1 MKLEFDIQ
9 KRLGKFYIPI
19 WAGCD
24 KSVAA
29 AITMFREQ
37 WHSYSQVSKSH
48 NIVRLI
54 KELVDPAVSEYLNSL
69 PTNYL
74 RYSPIAP
81 AKLTYSD
88 LIKMRGF
95 HYCSDCIGDYLRPFV
110 EHSTYTEPDKLFIA
124 TQETLKS
131 LFSHCKGKR
140 PKRSRLAPDIY
151 FNTERSK
158 GLCRLC
164 GNPTEFS
171 SFITNWDND
180 GFIDDTEEKYG
191 LKKGPDFSHK
201 YCAHH
206 KPQLQDG
213 SWNPAY
219 KQAMRSSKQFEL
231 EVLRLCRQIAKPERL
246 NAMSGDNLID
256 EYFYYYLKNKTINYA
271 QSLTCFEHIQN
282 TFSGSITVDEKTCEE
297 IISIVNN
304 MTNAGISLGPD
315 DIDKIRNI
323 AREMVNSRLS
333 DNKKRMLVLRKKG
346 FNQREI
352 AEIISSLIG
361 KKLSHQAVSKAIKSV
376 CDKFQLN
383 YISNK
388 HVYME

>member
-1 MKLEFDIQ
+1 MELEFDIQ

-48 NIVRLI
+48 NITRLI
-54 KELVDPAVSEYLNSL
+54 KELVDPAVSEYLSRL
-69 PTNYL
+69 PANYL

-95 HYCSDCIGDYLRPFV
+95 RYCSDCIGDYLRPFV

-131 LFSHCKGKR
+131 LFSHCKAKR

-151 FNTERSK
+151 FNTERGK

-180 GFIDDTEEKYG
+180 GFIEDAEEKYG
-191 LKKGPDFSHK
+191 LKKGPDLSHK

-206 KPQLQDG
+206 KPQLKDG

-219 KQAMRSSKQFEL
+219 KQAIRSSKQFEL
-231 EVLRLCRQIAKPERL
+231 EVLRLCRQIANPERL
-246 NAMSGDNLID
+246 NAMSGDDLID
-256 EYFYYYLKNKTINYA
+256 EYFYYYLQDKTISDTQA
-271 QSLTCFEHIQN
+271 HACFDYIKN
-282 TFSGSITVDEKTCEE
+282 TFSNPIVVDEKTYEKLVN
-297 IISIVNN
+297 IVNN
-304 MTNAGISLGPD
+304 MTNVGVSLGPD

-323 AREMVNSRLS
+323 TRKMVNSRLS
-333 DNKKRMLVLRKKG
+333 DNKKRMLVLSKKG

-352 AEIISSLIG
+352 TEIISSLTG

-376 CDKFQLN
+376 CTVFQLN
-383 YISNK
+383 TPKN
-388 HVYME
+388 

>member
-1 MKLEFDIQ
+1 MELEFDIQ

-48 NIVRLI
+48 NITRLI
-54 KELVDPAVSEYLNSL
+54 KELVDPAVSEYLSRL
-69 PTNYL
+69 PANYL

-95 HYCSDCIGDYLRPFV
+95 RYCSDCIGDYLRPFV

-131 LFSHCKGKR
+131 LFSHCKAKR

-151 FNTERSK
+151 FNTERGK

-171 SFITNWDND
+171 SFITNWNND
-180 GFIDDTEEKYG
+180 GFIEDAEEKYG
-191 LKKGPDFSHK
+191 LKKGPDLSHK

-206 KPQLQDG
+206 KPQLKDG

-219 KQAMRSSKQFEL
+219 KQAIRSSIQFEL
-231 EVLRLCRQIAKPERL
+231 EVLRLCRQIANPERL
-246 NAMSGDNLID
+246 NAMSGDDLID
-256 EYFYYYLKNKTINYA
+256 EYFYYYLQDKTISDTQA
-271 QSLTCFEHIQN
+271 HACFDYIKN
-282 TFSGSITVDEKTCEE
+282 TFSNPIVVDEKTYEKLVN
-297 IISIVNN
+297 IVNN
-304 MTNAGISLGPD
+304 MTNVGVSLGPD

-323 AREMVNSRLS
+323 ARKMVNSRLS
-333 DNKKRMLVLRKKG
+333 DNKKRMLVLSKKG

-352 AEIISSLIG
+352 TEIISSLTG

-376 CDKFQLN
+376 CTVFQLN
-383 YISNK
+383 TPKN
-388 HVYME
+388 

>member
-1 MKLEFDIQ
+1 MELEFDIQ

-19 WAGCD
+19 WVGCD

-29 AITMFREQ
+29 AIKIFREQ

-48 NIVRLI
+48 NITRLI
-54 KELVDPAVSEYLNSL
+54 RELVDPAVSEYLNSL
-69 PTNYL
+69 PDNYL
-74 RYSPIAP
+74 RYSPIAS

-110 EHSTYTEPDKLFIA
+110 EHSTYTETDKLFIA

-140 PKRSRLAPDIY
+140 PKSSRLAPDIY
-151 FNTERSK
+151 FNTERGK

-164 GNPTEFS
+164 GSPTEFS
-171 SFITNWDND
+171 SIITNWDND
-180 GFIDDTEEKYG
+180 GFIEDAEEKYG

-219 KQAMRSSKQFEL
+219 KQAIRSSKQFEL

-256 EYFYYYLKNKTINYA
+256 EYFYYYLRDKTIDYS
-271 QSLTCFEHIQN
+271 QSLTCFEYIKN
-282 TFSGSITVDEKTCEE
+282 TFSESITVDKKTCEK
-297 IISIVNN
+297 IISIVDN
-304 MTNAGISLGPD
+304 MTNVGVSLGPN

-323 AREMVNSRLS
+323 ARKMVDSRLT
-333 DNKKRMLVLRKKG
+333 DNKKRMLALRMYG
-346 FNQREI
+346 FSQYEI
-352 AEIISSLIG
+352 AQNMMKHIG
-361 KKLSHQAVSKAIKSV
+361 KKMTHQAVSKALSTVSYEFRLKRKSI
-376 CDKFQLN
+376 N
-383 YISNK
+383 
-388 HVYME
+388 

>member
-1 MKLEFDIQ
+1 MELEFDIQ

-37 WHSYSQVSKSH
+37 WHSYSQVSKNH
-48 NIVRLI
+48 NITRLI
-54 KELVDPAVSEYLNSL
+54 KELIAPAVSEYLSRL
-69 PTNYL
+69 PANYL

-95 HYCSDCIGDYLRPFV
+95 HYCSDCIGDHLRPFV

-131 LFSHCKGKR
+131 LFSHCKAKR

-151 FNTERSK
+151 FNTERGK

-180 GFIDDTEEKYG
+180 GFIEDAEEKYG
-191 LKKGPDFSHK
+191 LKKGPDLSHK

-206 KPQLQDG
+206 KPQLKDG

-219 KQAMRSSKQFEL
+219 KQAIRSSKQFEL
-231 EVLRLCRQIAKPERL
+231 EVLRLCRQIANPERL
-246 NAMSGDNLID
+246 NAMSGDDLID
-256 EYFYYYLKNKTINYA
+256 EYFYYYLQDKTISDTQA
-271 QSLTCFEHIQN
+271 HACFDYIQN
-282 TFSGSITVDEKTCEE
+282 TFSNPIVVDEKTYEKLVN
-297 IISIVNN
+297 IVNN
-304 MTNAGISLGPD
+304 MTNVGVSLGPD

-323 AREMVNSRLS
+323 ARKMVNSRLS
-333 DNKKRMLVLRKKG
+333 DNKKRMLVLSKKG

-352 AEIISSLIG
+352 TEIISSLTG

-376 CDKFQLN
+376 CTVFQLN
-383 YISNK
+383 TPKI
-388 HVYME
+388 

>member
-1 MKLEFDIQ
+1 MELEFDIQ

-69 PTNYL
+69 PDNYL
-74 RYSPIAP
+74 RYSPIAS

-95 HYCSDCIGDYLRPFV
+95 RYCSDCIGDYLRPFV

-131 LFSHCKGKR
+131 LFFHCKAKR

-151 FNTERSK
+151 FNTERGK

-171 SFITNWDND
+171 LFITNWDND
-180 GFIDDTEEKYG
+180 GFIEDAEEKYG
-191 LKKGPDFSHK
+191 LKKGPDLSHK

-206 KPQLQDG
+206 KPQLKDG

-219 KQAMRSSKQFEL
+219 KQAIRSSKQFEL
-231 EVLRLCRQIAKPERL
+231 EVLRLCRQIANPERL
-246 NAMSGDNLID
+246 NAMSGDDLID
-256 EYFYYYLKNKTINYA
+256 EYFYYYLQDKTISDTQA
-271 QSLTCFEHIQN
+271 HACFDYIKN
-282 TFSGSITVDEKTCEE
+282 TFSNPIVVDEKTYEKLVN
-297 IISIVNN
+297 IVNN
-304 MTNAGISLGPD
+304 MTNVGVSLGPD

-323 AREMVNSRLS
+323 ARKMVNSRLS
-333 DNKKRMLVLRKKG
+333 DNKKRMLVLSKKG

-352 AEIISSLIG
+352 TEIISSLTG

-376 CDKFQLN
+376 CTAFQLN
-383 YISNK
+383 TPKN
-388 HVYME
+388 

>member
-1 MKLEFDIQ
+1 MELEFDIQ

-48 NIVRLI
+48 NITRLI
-54 KELVDPAVSEYLNSL
+54 KELIDPAVSEYLSRL
-69 PTNYL
+69 PANYL

-95 HYCSDCIGDYLRPFV
+95 HYCSDCIGDHLRPFV
-110 EHSTYTEPDKLFIA
+110 EHSTYTETDKLFIA

-256 EYFYYYLKNKTINYA
+256 EYFYYYLRDKTIDYA
-271 QSLTCFEHIQN
+271 QSLTCFEHIKN
-282 TFSGSITVDEKTCEE
+282 TFSESITVDEKTCEE
-297 IISIVNN
+297 IISIVDN
-304 MTNAGISLGPD
+304 MTNAGVSLGLN

-323 AREMVNSRLS
+323 ARKMVDSRLT
-333 DNKKRMLVLRKKG
+333 DNKKRMLALKMYG
-346 FNQREI
+346 FSQYEI
-352 AEIISSLIG
+352 AQNMMKHIG
-361 KKLSHQAVSKAIKSV
+361 KKMTHQAVSKALSTVFSEFRLKRKSI
-376 CDKFQLN
+376 N
-383 YISNK
+383 
-388 HVYME
+388 

>member
-1 MKLEFDIQ
+1 MELEFDIQ

-48 NIVRLI
+48 NITRLI
-54 KELVDPAVSEYLNSL
+54 KELVDPAVSEYLSRL
-69 PTNYL
+69 PANYL

-88 LIKMRGF
+88 LIKMRGYR
-95 HYCSDCIGDYLRPFV
+95 YCSDCIGDYLRPFI

-131 LFSHCKGKR
+131 LFSHCKAKR

-151 FNTERSK
+151 FNTERGK

-180 GFIDDTEEKYG
+180 GFIEDAEEKYG
-191 LKKGPDFSHK
+191 LKKGPDLSHK

-206 KPQLQDG
+206 KPQLKDG

-219 KQAMRSSKQFEL
+219 KQAIRSSKQFEL
-231 EVLRLCRQIAKPERL
+231 EVLRLCRQIANPERL
-246 NAMSGDNLID
+246 NAMSGDDLID
-256 EYFYYYLKNKTINYA
+256 EYFYYYLQDKTISDTQA
-271 QSLTCFEHIQN
+271 HACFDYIKN
-282 TFSGSITVDEKTCEE
+282 TFSNPIVVDEKTYEKLVN
-297 IISIVNN
+297 IVNN
-304 MTNAGISLGPD
+304 MTNVGVSLGPD

-323 AREMVNSRLS
+323 ARKMVNSRLS
-333 DNKKRMLVLRKKG
+333 DNKKRMLVLSKKG

-352 AEIISSLIG
+352 TEIISSLIG

-376 CDKFQLN
+376 CTVFQLN
-383 YISNK
+383 TPKN
-388 HVYME
+388 

>member
-1 MKLEFDIQ
+1 MELEFDIQ

-48 NIVRLI
+48 NITRLI
-54 KELVDPAVSEYLNSL
+54 KELVDPAVSEYLSRL
-69 PTNYL
+69 PANYL

-95 HYCSDCIGDYLRPFV
+95 RYCSDCIDDYLRPFV

-131 LFSHCKGKR
+131 LFSHCKAKR

-151 FNTERSK
+151 FNTERGK

-180 GFIDDTEEKYG
+180 GFIEDAEEKYG
-191 LKKGPDFSHK
+191 LKKGPDLSHK

-206 KPQLQDG
+206 KPQLKDG

-219 KQAMRSSKQFEL
+219 KQAIRSSKQFEL
-231 EVLRLCRQIAKPERL
+231 EVLRLCRQIANPERL
-246 NAMSGDNLID
+246 NAMSGDDLID
-256 EYFYYYLKNKTINYA
+256 EYFYYYLQDKTISDTQA
-271 QSLTCFEHIQN
+271 HACFDYIKN
-282 TFSGSITVDEKTCEE
+282 TFSNPIVVDEKTYEKLVN
-297 IISIVNN
+297 IVNN
-304 MTNAGISLGPD
+304 MTNVGVSLGPD

-323 AREMVNSRLS
+323 ARKMVNSRLS
-333 DNKKRMLVLRKKG
+333 DNKKRMLVLSKKG

-352 AEIISSLIG
+352 TEIISSLTG

-376 CDKFQLN
+376 CTVFQLN
-383 YISNK
+383 TPKN
-388 HVYME
+388 

>member
-1 MKLEFDIQ
+1 MELEFDIQ

-24 KSVAA
+24 KSVEA

-48 NIVRLI
+48 NITRLI
-54 KELVDPAVSEYLNSL
+54 KELVDPSVSEYLSRL
-69 PTNYL
+69 PANYL
-74 RYSPIAP
+74 RYSPISST
-81 AKLTYSD
+81 KLTYSD

-95 HYCSDCIGDYLRPFV
+95 RYCSDCIGDYLRPFV
-110 EHSTYTEPDKLFIA
+110 EHSTYTEQDKLFIA

-151 FNTERSK
+151 FNTERGK

-180 GFIDDTEEKYG
+180 GFIEDAEEKYG

-213 SWNPAY
+213 SWNSAY
-219 KQAMRSSKQFEL
+219 KQAKRSSKQFEL
-231 EVLRLCRQIAKPERL
+231 EVLRLCRQIANPERL

-256 EYFYYYLKNKTINYA
+256 EYFYYYLQDKTISDA
-271 QSLTCFEHIQN
+271 QAHACFDYIQN
-282 TFSGSITVDEKTCEE
+282 TFSNPIVVDEKTYEKLVN
-297 IISIVNN
+297 IVNN
-304 MTNAGISLGPD
+304 MTNVGVSLGPD

-352 AEIISSLIG
+352 AEIISSLTG
-361 KKLSHQAVSKAIKSV
+361 KKLSHQAVSKAILSV
-376 CDKFQLN
+376 REEFLLYD
-383 YISNK
+383 IRD
-388 HVYME
+388 

>member
-1 MKLEFDIQ
+1 MELEFDIQ

-48 NIVRLI
+48 NITRLI
-54 KELVDPAVSEYLNSL
+54 KELVDPAVSEYLSRL
-69 PTNYL
+69 PANYL

-95 HYCSDCIGDYLRPFV
+95 RYCSDCIGDYLRPFV

-131 LFSHCKGKR
+131 LFSHCKAKR
-140 PKRSRLAPDIY
+140 PKRLRLAPDIY
-151 FNTERSK
+151 FNTERGK

-180 GFIDDTEEKYG
+180 GFIEDAEEKYG
-191 LKKGPDFSHK
+191 LKKGPDLSHK

-206 KPQLQDG
+206 KPQLKDG

-219 KQAMRSSKQFEL
+219 KQAIRSSKQFEL
-231 EVLRLCRQIAKPERL
+231 EVLRLCRQIANPERL
-246 NAMSGDNLID
+246 NAMSGDDLID
-256 EYFYYYLKNKTINYA
+256 EYFYYYLQDKTISDTQA
-271 QSLTCFEHIQN
+271 HACFDYIKN
-282 TFSGSITVDEKTCEE
+282 TFSNPIVVDEKTYEKLVN
-297 IISIVNN
+297 IVNN
-304 MTNAGISLGPD
+304 MTNVGVSLGPD

-323 AREMVNSRLS
+323 ARKMVNSRLS
-333 DNKKRMLVLRKKG
+333 DNKKRMLVLSKKG

-352 AEIISSLIG
+352 TEIISSLTG

-376 CDKFQLN
+376 CTVFQLN
-383 YISNK
+383 TPKN
-388 HVYME
+388 

>member
-1 MKLEFDIQ
+1 MELKFDIQ

-48 NIVRLI
+48 NITRLI
-54 KELVDPAVSEYLNSL
+54 KELVDPAVSEYLSRL
-69 PTNYL
+69 PANYL

-95 HYCSDCIGDYLRPFV
+95 RYCSDCIGDYLRPFV

-131 LFSHCKGKR
+131 LFSHCKAKR

-151 FNTERSK
+151 FNTERGK

-180 GFIDDTEEKYG
+180 GFIEDAEEKYG
-191 LKKGPDFSHK
+191 LKKGPDLSHK

-206 KPQLQDG
+206 KPQLKDG

-219 KQAMRSSKQFEL
+219 KQAIRSSKQFEL
-231 EVLRLCRQIAKPERL
+231 EVLRLCRQIANPERL
-246 NAMSGDNLID
+246 NAMSGDDLID
-256 EYFYYYLKNKTINYA
+256 EYFYYYLQDKTISDTQA
-271 QSLTCFEHIQN
+271 HACFDYIKN
-282 TFSGSITVDEKTCEE
+282 TFSNPIVVDEKTYEKLVN
-297 IISIVNN
+297 IVNN
-304 MTNAGISLGPD
+304 MTNVGVSLGPD

-323 AREMVNSRLS
+323 ARKMVNSRLS
-333 DNKKRMLVLRKKG
+333 DNKKRMLVLSKKG

-352 AEIISSLIG
+352 TEIISSLTG

-376 CDKFQLN
+376 CTVFQLN
-383 YISNK
+383 TPKN
-388 HVYME
+388 

>member
-1 MKLEFDIQ
+1 MELEFDIQ

-69 PTNYL
+69 PDNYL
-74 RYSPIAP
+74 RYSPIAS

-95 HYCSDCIGDYLRPFV
+95 RYCSDCIGGYLRPFV

-131 LFSHCKGKR
+131 LFSHCKAKR

-151 FNTERSK
+151 FNTERGK

-180 GFIDDTEEKYG
+180 GFIEDAEEKYG
-191 LKKGPDFSHK
+191 LKKGPDLSHK

-206 KPQLQDG
+206 KPQLKDG

-219 KQAMRSSKQFEL
+219 KQAIRSSKQFEL
-231 EVLRLCRQIAKPERL
+231 EVLRLCRQIANPERL
-246 NAMSGDNLID
+246 NAMSGDDLID
-256 EYFYYYLKNKTINYA
+256 EYFYYYLQDKTISDTQA
-271 QSLTCFEHIQN
+271 HACFDYIQN
-282 TFSGSITVDEKTCEE
+282 TFSNPIVVDEKTYEKLVN
-297 IISIVNN
+297 IVNN
-304 MTNAGISLGPD
+304 MTNVGVSLGPD

-323 AREMVNSRLS
+323 ARKMVNSRLS
-333 DNKKRMLVLRKKG
+333 DNKKRMLVLSKKG

-352 AEIISSLIG
+352 TEIISSLTG

-376 CDKFQLN
+376 CTVFQLN
-383 YISNK
+383 THKI
-388 HVYME
+388 

>member
-1 MKLEFDIQ
+1 MELEFDIQ

-48 NIVRLI
+48 NITRLI
-54 KELVDPAVSEYLNSL
+54 KELVDPAVSEYLSRL
-69 PTNYL
+69 PANYL

-95 HYCSDCIGDYLRPFV
+95 RYCSDCIGDYLRPFV

-131 LFSHCKGKR
+131 LFSHCKAKR

-151 FNTERSK
+151 FNTERGK

-180 GFIDDTEEKYG
+180 GFIEDAEEKYG
-191 LKKGPDFSHK
+191 LKKGPDLSHK

-206 KPQLQDG
+206 KPQLKDG

-219 KQAMRSSKQFEL
+219 KQAIRSSKQFEL
-231 EVLRLCRQIAKPERL
+231 EVLRLCRQIANPERL
-246 NAMSGDNLID
+246 NAMSGDDLID
-256 EYFYYYLKNKTINYA
+256 EYFYYYLQDKTISDTQA
-271 QSLTCFEHIQN
+271 HACFDYIKN
-282 TFSGSITVDEKTCEE
+282 TFSNPIVVDEKTYEKLVN
-297 IISIVNN
+297 IVNN
-304 MTNAGISLGPD
+304 MTNVGVSLGPD

-323 AREMVNSRLS
+323 ARKMVNSRLS
-333 DNKKRMLVLRKKG
+333 DNKKRMLVLSKKG

-352 AEIISSLIG
+352 TEIISSLTG

-376 CDKFQLN
+376 CTVFQLN
-383 YISNK
+383 TPKN
-388 HVYME
+388 